1 MMWKY
6 YLFLSGISITCQTV
20 LGQANIE
27 QSPIDSKDLMTT
39 VKFLS
44 SERFKGRLPGTVEY
58 EQASRYVATRFKNAG
73 LNPLLGNSMLQE
85 FDEEV
90 NYILDAKVFLIDQ
103 NNRPTQPMY
112 LGEDFVCRGF
122 TGSGEVR
129 GETVFAG
136 FGIKTD
142 EYNDYRSIDV
152 RNKIVIVFKSAPPWK
167 PISGSWGDTSPRGK
181 ARIAKE
187 LGAKAIIIIG
197 EPQMTPNTMVY
208 GSIACGPKPHIV
220 DFPMIHAGSR
230 LTDSLFSKL
239 PFKPAE
245 YYEMIKRDKAPHSI
259 ETDKSVY
266 INVRAVYH
274 EAKKTFNVVG
284 YIEGSDPKLKHEY
297 VILGAH
303 LDHVG
308 YQGDRLYFPGANDNA
323 SGVAGL
329 IAIANAINKSATKP
343 LRSVVFVVFSSE
355 ESGLKGSKHFVA
367 NMPFTADKVVAMLN
381 FDCVGQGDSI
391 AIGGKLSY
399 PKLWKKAKKLDHKTT
414 KLLSPR
420 TFGGGGAD
428 AQAFHEVGIPT
439 LYFHTSGG
447 YKFLH
452 QITDKPETLNVIVFE
467 KVVHLGYL
475 TTMELAN
482 KNYKREMDRQKR
494 KAS

>member
-1 MMWKY
+1 MWRFN
-6 YLFLSGISITCQTV
+6 LFLTGICITSQIALSQV
-20 LGQANIE
+20 IIQ
-27 QSPIDSKDLMTT
+27 QSPIDSKDLMNT

-44 SERFKGRLPGTVEY
+44 SERFKGRLPGSVEY

-73 LNPLLGNSMLQE
+73 LKPLVGNTMLQE

-90 NYILDAKVFLIDQ
+90 NYILDARVFLIDQ

-112 LGEDFVCRGF
+112 LGDDFVCRGY

-136 FGIKTD
+136 FGVKTD

-152 RNKIVIVFKSAPPWK
+152 RNKIVIVFKSTPPWK
-167 PISGSWGDTSPRGK
+167 PNSGSWGDTSPRGK
-181 ARIAKE
+181 ARIARE
-187 LGAKAIIIIG
+187 QGAKAIIFIG
-197 EPQMTPNTMVY
+197 EPQMTPSTMLY
-208 GSIACGPKPHIV
+208 GSIACGPKPHLA

-230 LTDSLFSKL
+230 FTDSLFSKL
-239 PFKPAE
+239 PYKPAD

-259 ETDKSVY
+259 ETEKSVY
-266 INVRAVYH
+266 INVRAVYQ
-274 EAKKTFNVVG
+274 EAQKTFNVVG
-284 YIEGSDPKLKHEY
+284 FIEGTDSKLKHEY

-329 IAIANAINKSATKP
+329 IAIAEAINKSTTKP
-343 LRSVVFVVFSSE
+343 LRSVIFVAFSSE

-367 NMPFTADKVVAMLN
+367 NMPFTAHKVVAMLN
-381 FDCVGQGDSI
+381 FDCIGQGDSI
-391 AIGGKLSY
+391 AIGGRLSF
-399 PKLWKKAKKLDHKTT
+399 PKLWKKAKKIDKKSTN
-414 KLLSPR
+414 LLSTK

-428 AQAFHEVGIPT
+428 AQPFYEAGIPT
-439 LYFHTSGG
+439 LYFNTSGG
-447 YKFLH
+447 YKYLH
-452 QITDKPETLNVIVFE
+452 QTTDKSETLNPEVFE
-467 KVVHLGYL
+467 KVVRLGYL

-482 KNYKREMDRQKR
+482 KKYKREKDRQKK

>member
-1 MMWKY
+1 MKWKIN
-6 YLFLSGISITCQTV
+6 LFLAGISITSQTV
-20 LGQANIE
+20 LSQVNIQ
-27 QSPIDSKDLMTT
+27 QSPIDSKDLMNT

-73 LNPLLGNSMLQE
+73 LKPLMGNTMLQE

-90 NYILDAKVFLIDQ
+90 NYILDAKVFLIDK

-112 LGEDFVCRGF
+112 LGKDFVCRGF

-152 RNKIVIVFKSAPPWK
+152 RNKIVVVFKSNPPWM
-167 PISGSWGDTSPRGK
+167 PNSGSWGDTSPRAK

-187 LGAKAIIIIG
+187 LGAKAIIFIG
-197 EPQMTPNTMVY
+197 EPQTTPGSMLY
-208 GSIACGPKPHIV
+208 GSIACGPKPHLA
-220 DFPMIHAGSR
+220 DFPMIHSGNR
-230 LTDSLFSKL
+230 FTDSLFSKL
-239 PFKPAE
+239 PYKPND

-266 INVRAVYH
+266 ISVRAVYQ

-308 YQGDRLYFPGANDNA
+308 YQGDMVYFPGANDNA
-323 SGVAGL
+323 SGIAGL
-329 IAIANAINKSATKP
+329 ISIAEAFKKTTVKP
-343 LRSVVFVVFSSE
+343 KRSIVFIAFSSE
-355 ESGLKGSKHFVA
+355 ESGLKGSKHFVT
-367 NMPFTADKVVAMLN
+367 NMPFPAEQVIAMLN
-381 FDCVGQGDSI
+381 FDCIGQGDSI
-391 AIGGKLSY
+391 AIGGRLSY
-399 PKLWKKAKKLDHKTT
+399 PKLWKKAKRLDRKST
-414 KLLSPR
+414 KLLCSK

-428 AQAFHEVGIPT
+428 AQAFHELGIPT
-439 LYFHTSGG
+439 LYFNTSGG
-447 YKFLH
+447 YKYLH
-452 QITDKPETLNVIVFE
+452 QSTDKAETLNPEVFE

-475 TTMELAN
+475 TTLDLAN
-482 KNYKREMDRQKR
+482 RKYKREKDRQK
-494 KAS
+494 K

>member
-1 MMWKY
+1 MWKHC
-6 YLFLSGISITCQTV
+6 LLLVGICITHEIALSQV
-20 LGQANIE
+20 NIQ
-27 QSPIDSKDLMTT
+27 QSPIDSKDLMST

-44 SERFKGRLPGTVEY
+44 SERFKGRLPGSVEY

-73 LNPLLGNSMLQE
+73 LEPLVGNTMLQG
-85 FDEEV
+85 FDDEV
-90 NYILDAKVFLIDQ
+90 NYILDARLFLIDK

-112 LGEDFVCRGF
+112 LGDDFVCRGF

-142 EYNDYRSIDV
+142 EYNDYRSIEV
-152 RNKIVIVFKSAPPWK
+152 RNKIVIVFKSNPPWK
-167 PISGSWGDTSPRGK
+167 PVSGSWGDTSPRAK

-187 LGAKAIIIIG
+187 LGARAIIFIG
-197 EPQMTPNTMVY
+197 EPQMTPNTMLY
-208 GSIACGPKPHIV
+208 GSIACGSKPHIA
-220 DFPMIHAGSR
+220 DFPMIHAGSK

-239 PFKPAE
+239 PYKPGD

-259 ETDKSVY
+259 ETEKSIY
-266 INVRAVYH
+266 INIRAVYQ
-274 EAKKTFNVVG
+274 EAKQTFNVVG
-284 YIEGSDPKLKHEY
+284 YIEGSDPKLKSEY
-297 VILGAH
+297 VVLGAH

-308 YQGDRLYFPGANDNA
+308 YQGDKLYFPGANDNA

-329 IAIANAINKSATKP
+329 IAIAEAINKSTIKP
-343 LRSVVFVVFSSE
+343 RRSIVFVAFSSE

-367 NMPFTADKVVAMLN
+367 NMPFPSEKVVAMLN
-381 FDCVGQGDSI
+381 FDCIGQGDSI
-391 AIGGKLSY
+391 AIGGRLSY
-399 PKLWKKAKKLDHKTT
+399 PRLWKKAKKLDHKNT
-414 KLLSPR
+414 KLLSYR

-439 LYFHTSGG
+439 LYFNTSGG

-452 QITDKPETLNVIVFE
+452 QTTDKPETLNPMVFE
-467 KVVHLGYL
+467 KVVHLGFL

-482 KNYKREMDRQKR
+482 KKYKREKDRQK
-494 KAS
+494 K